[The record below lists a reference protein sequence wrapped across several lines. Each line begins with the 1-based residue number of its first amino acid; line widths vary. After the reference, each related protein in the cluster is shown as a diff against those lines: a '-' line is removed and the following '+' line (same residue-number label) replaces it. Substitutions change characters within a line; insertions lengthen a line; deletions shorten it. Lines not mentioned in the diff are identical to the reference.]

1 MKKKIV
7 ALNTLVLSFALLI
20 MFVVGAFL
28 NREAIYSEAKSN
40 LISMTEVCAA
50 NYDENTKVL
59 TINNKDVRETI
70 INKDGV
76 VLLDSDEKDVSNLE
90 NHLNREE
97 IQNALNNVPSV
108 VVRHSSTL
116 DIDMMYYAIKVDT
129 SSSYIFVR
137 LAMKIANINNYV
149 YSYLP
154 YFISIYI
161 FLVLISILMIFYIS
175 KISIKPLESVRKD
188 LSDINNGNYHPSVP
202 TTKDD
207 SVNKIIVE
215 INSLDS
221 KLNDSLETSK
231 KEKEQLDYVLN
242 NISDGIMVFNS
253 SLNILLINK
262 VANKIF
268 NLNNI
273 VGKNAKFITNDE
285 KFINNLNN
293 VNINS
298 KPLLFELA
306 INNSYFLTSLNK
318 TGDGLIIAVLTNITY
333 EKKEENLR
341 AEFFSNASHE
351 LKTPLT
357 SIKGFNDLISL
368 NNNDEKINKYTSKI
382 EEESNRMLALIDDM
396 MNLSKLENKKV
407 LNKVDLDCKDIM
419 SEVIASLEVL
429 KNQKEVKI
437 EVIGDFHLQMEKDD
451 LFKLLKNLVE
461 NSIKYNNQ
469 KGLVK
474 VSFIENDKL
483 KTIEVSDNGYG
494 IPLKDQSR
502 VFERFYRVDE
512 SRARDTGGTGL
523 GLAIVKHI
531 AQLYN
536 AEIKLSSKEEV
547 GTTIQIIFNL

>member
-7 ALNTLVLSFALLI
+7 ALNTLVLSLALLI

-59 TINNKDVRETI
+59 TINDKNVRETI
-70 INKDGV
+70 VDKDGV
-76 VLLDSDEKDVSNLE
+76 VLLDSEENDVSTLE

-137 LAMKIANINNYV
+137 LALRIANINNYV
-149 YSYLP
+149 YNYLP
-154 YFISIYI
+154 YFVSICV
-161 FLVLISILMIFYIS
+161 FLVLISVLIITYIS

-188 LSDINNGNYHPSVP
+188 LNDINNENYHPSVP

-207 SVNKIIVE
+207 NINKIIVE
-215 INSLDS
+215 INSLNS

-242 NISDGIMVFNS
+242 NISDGIIVFNS
-253 SLNILLINK
+253 SLNVILINN

-268 NLNNI
+268 NLI
-273 VGKNAKFITNDE
+273 DVVGKNAKFISNDE
-285 KFINNLNN
+285 KFIDNLNK
-293 VNINS
+293 VNTNS
-298 KPLLFELA
+298 KPFLFELSR
-306 INNSYFLTSLNK
+306 NNSYFLTSLNK
-318 TGDGLIIAVLTNITY
+318 TSDGLIIVVLTNITF

-368 NNNDEKINKYTSKI
+368 DTNEEKIKKYTFKI
-382 EEESNRMLALIDDM
+382 EEESNRMLSLIDDM

-407 LNKVDLDCKDIM
+407 LNKIDLDCKDIA
-419 SEVIASLEVL
+419 SEVITSLVVL
-429 KNQKEVKI
+429 KNQKETKI
-437 EVIGDFHLQMEKDD
+437 KVIGDFHLEMEKDD
-451 LFKLLKNLVE
+451 LFKLLKNLIE
-461 NSIKYNNQ
+461 NSIKYNKQ
-469 KGLVK
+469 KGLVTI
-474 VSFIENDKL
+474 SFINDDQSKI
-483 KTIEVSDNGYG
+483 IEVSDNGYG

-536 AEIKLSSKEEV
+536 AEIKLVSKEDV

>member
-7 ALNTLVLSFALLI
+7 ALNTLVLSLALLI
-20 MFVVGAFL
+20 MFAVGAFL

-59 TINNKDVRETI
+59 TINDKNVRETI
-70 INKDGV
+70 VDKDGV
-76 VLLDSDEKDVSNLE
+76 VLLDSEESDVSTLE

-137 LAMKIANINNYV
+137 LALRIANINNYV
-149 YSYLP
+149 YNYLP
-154 YFISIYI
+154 YFISICV
-161 FLVLISILMIFYIS
+161 FLVLISVLVIAYIS

-188 LSDINNGNYHPSVP
+188 LSDINNENYHPSVP

-207 SVNKIIVE
+207 NINKIIVE
-215 INSLDS
+215 INSLNS

-242 NISDGIMVFNS
+242 NISDGIIVFNS
-253 SLNILLINK
+253 SLNVILINN

-268 NLNNI
+268 NLI
-273 VGKNAKFITNDE
+273 DVVGKNAKFISNDE
-285 KFINNLNN
+285 KFIDNLNK
-293 VNINS
+293 VNTNS
-298 KPLLFELA
+298 KPFLFELSR
-306 INNSYFLTSLNK
+306 NNSYFLTSLNK
-318 TGDGLIIAVLTNITY
+318 TSDGLIIVVLTNITF

-368 NNNDEKINKYTSKI
+368 DTNEEKIKKYTFKI
-382 EEESNRMLALIDDM
+382 EEESNRMLSLIDDM

-407 LNKVDLDCKDIM
+407 LNKIDLDCKDIA
-419 SEVIASLEVL
+419 SEVITSLEVL
-429 KNQKEVKI
+429 KNQKETKI
-437 EVIGDFHLQMEKDD
+437 KVIGGFHLEMEKDD
-451 LFKLLKNLVE
+451 LFKLLKNLIE
-461 NSIKYNNQ
+461 NSIKYNKQ
-469 KGLVK
+469 KGLVTI
-474 VSFIENDKL
+474 SFINNDQSKI
-483 KTIEVSDNGYG
+483 IEVSDNGYG

-536 AEIKLSSKEEV
+536 AEIKLVSKEDV